1 MNHGKSFMDKLLSL
15 PVDVK
20 RFLFYTF
27 AWSWITWFLAI
38 TLYSGIQSTPGSIL
52 YVLGA
57 IAPSSVGLIQAKKKG
72 TQYWR
77 DFKKRVLSIDGIT
90 SGNLIFIFGFVP
102 TLLIVS
108 YLFSYLSG
116 TGLPE
121 LNILWRYLSQPFNL
135 GLFVLLTFIGGP
147 LMEEFGWRGYCMDQ
161 LRKSYGLFF
170 STLLLALIWAVWHL
184 PLFLLEGTIQSM
196 LIGISLVSF
205 FWYNIEVL
213 SYGIVFGYI
222 LSRNEYSVLSAI
234 LFHFSIN
241 FFTGLTQFSG
251 SSRGIYA
258 FSLMVS
264 SLLVARLIR
273 KQ

>member
-1 MNHGKSFMDKLLSL
+1 LSHGKSFIDKLLSL
-15 PVDVK
+15 PVDA
-20 RFLFYTF
+20 RLFLVYTF
-27 AWSWITWFLAI
+27 AWSWIAWFIAI
-38 TLYSGIQSTPGSIL
+38 TLYSGIQSTAGSIL

-72 TQYWR
+72 TQYWSN
-77 DFKKRVLSIDGIT
+77 FKKRVLSINGIT
-90 SGNLIFIFGFVP
+90 SWNLIFIFGFVP
-102 TLLIVS
+102 FLLIFS
-108 YLFSYLSG
+108 YLISYLSG
-116 TGLPE
+116 TGVPE
-121 LNILWRYLSQPFNL
+121 LDILWVYLSQPLNL
-135 GLFVLLTFIGGP
+135 GLFALLTFIGGP

-170 STLLLALIWAVWHL
+170 STLLLALIWAIWHL

-196 LIGISLVSF
+196 LIGVSLVSF

-241 FFTGLTQFSG
+241 FFTGLTRFSG

-258 FSLMVS
+258 FSLMAS

>member
-1 MNHGKSFMDKLLSL
+1 MNHGKSFMDKLIRL
-15 PVDVK
+15 PVDAR
-20 RFLFYTF
+20 RFLVYTF
-27 AWSWITWFLAI
+27 AWSWIAWFIAI
-38 TLYSGIQSTPGSIL
+38 TLYSGIQSTAGSIL

-72 TQYWR
+72 TQYWSN
-77 DFKKRVLSIDGIT
+77 FKKRVLSINGIT
-90 SGNLIFIFGFVP
+90 SWNLIFIFGFVP
-102 TLLIVS
+102 SLLILS
-108 YLFSYLSG
+108 YLISYLSG
-116 TGLPE
+116 TGVPKLD
-121 LNILWRYLSQPFNL
+121 ILWVYLSQPLNL
-135 GLFVLLTFIGGP
+135 GLFAFLTFIGGP

-161 LRKSYGLFF
+161 LRKRYGLFF
-170 STLLLALIWAVWHL
+170 STLLLGLIWVIWHL
-184 PLFLLEGTIQSM
+184 PLFLLEGTIQYM

-222 LSRNEYSVLSAI
+222 LSRNEYSVLSEI

-241 FFTGLTQFSG
+241 FFTGLTRFSG